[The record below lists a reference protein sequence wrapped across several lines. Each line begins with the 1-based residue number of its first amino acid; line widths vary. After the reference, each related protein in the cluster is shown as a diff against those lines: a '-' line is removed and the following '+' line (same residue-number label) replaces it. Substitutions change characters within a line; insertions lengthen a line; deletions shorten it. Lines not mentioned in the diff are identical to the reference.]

1 MDRRAQAILGFQ
13 IAFLV
18 FAVVL
23 LMAPA
28 DKYVLARWQWAADL
42 ELPLGRVMIF
52 AIAAFLLVA
61 IDALRQRC
69 VSLLAAPVAAG
80 RHREI
85 AIGIALT
92 LLADFGCAG
101 GFALWHWLAGGE
113 AGLVRSIGHEST
125 HAAQMK
131 AALSTQGIVFFL
143 VLAATIGPIIEEL
156 VFRGMLYPAW
166 RDAWGWV
173 RGAIATSIVFG
184 MFHGLFWPQLLGS
197 LVFVCVLR
205 KTGSLRGAI
214 YVHAASNFLLWHP
227 VLGQFLLPAER
238 STGELHLW
246 TLHLVCLALIL
257 PLLPAYMW
265 SARDARP
272 RE

>member
-113 AGLVRSIGHEST
+113 AAVEQLGLVLELLRQAAGIGIAAHDAHQHGVVRSRPNARNLEADLFAGSE
-125 HAAQMK
+125 AVK
-131 AALSTQGIVFFL
+131 G
-143 VLAATIGPIIEEL
+143 LAD
-156 VFRGMLYPAW
+156 R
-166 RDAWGWV
+166 R
-173 RGAIATSIVFG
+173 
-184 MFHGLFWPQLLGS
+184 
-197 LVFVCVLR
+197 
-205 KTGSLRGAI
+205 
-214 YVHAASNFLLWHP
+214 P
-227 VLGQFLLPAER
+227 VL
-238 STGELHLW
+238 
-246 TLHLVCLALIL
+246 
-257 PLLPAYMW
+257 
-265 SARDARP
+265 
-272 RE
+272 

>member
-1 MDRRAQAILGFQ
+1 MDRRASAILGFQ

-23 LMAPA
+23 LTAPA
-28 DKYVLARWQWAADL
+28 DKYVFAKWQWASDL
-42 ELPLGRVMIF
+42 ALPLGRLMIF

-61 IDALRQRC
+61 IDPLRRRC
-69 VSLLAAPVAAG
+69 AWLLHAPVSPG

-85 AIGIALT
+85 AIGIALM
-92 LLADFGCAG
+92 LLADFGAAG
-101 GFALWHWLAGGE
+101 GFALSSWLVGGE
-113 AGLVRSIGHEST
+113 HALVRAMSSETT
-125 HAAQMK
+125 HVAHMDAS
-131 AALSTQGIVFFL
+131 LSTPGIVFLIF
-143 VLAATIGPIIEEL
+143 AATLGPIIEEL

-173 RGAIATSIVFG
+173 WGAIATSTIFG
-184 MFHGLFWPQLLGS
+184 LFHGLFWPQLLGS
-197 LVFVCVLR
+197 LVFVGVFR

-214 YVHAASNFLLWHP
+214 YVHAASNFLLWYP

-246 TLHLVCLALIL
+246 TPHLVCLALL
-257 PLLPAYMW
+257 MVLLPWYMW
-265 SARDARP
+265 SARDARLQ
-272 RE
+272 E